1 MQQDV
6 NKFIWKGNKELD
18 TTGKYIQKE
27 IKLIDMSISE
37 LNHCYEH
44 CKTMLYNKDSKNPG
58 RYIVLNIIEDQRLR
72 CGAELFLR
80 YVSIEKGI
88 PRFTLVSS
96 LNEWTKNNPT
106 IKNPLIEDVLSK
118 IPIEFS
124 KIPISLIIDGC
135 LDKLGVFNK
144 KHITRTFILKQGFW
158 LTAAESKEITDRFE
172 GKVKDKLEVVRED
185 LRLKEVEKLYPNSK
199 GLNFSQMRAMITLRP
214 NKKYVD
220 LTTLQLETLRNRI
233 LFSLE
238 EAVLK
243 HIAAWE
249 ERMSQIEKVLNI
261 KMGLDNV

>member
-72 CGAELFLR
+72 CGAELLLR